1 MFFVSNS
8 FFKFTNFKKKF
19 LNSRRKFINNSFQ
32 SFLGLS
38 LSNLIIENKL
48 FAKEFTSQ
56 KKIKISLQCFSFA
69 SELLYGKMSILDFP
83 NLVRNEFELDA
94 AEYWNI
100 PFANKIRDNNF
111 VKEINLRTDDNGLKN
126 TLMLVDLIDITTG
139 SSISLC
145 SKDKKERSIAI
156 EKHKEWLDF
165 SKSIGCTSIR
175 VNLWSDNLSMDQVS
189 KFSIDSLNNLL
200 EYSEKIDMSIVI
212 ENHGGYTADA
222 FWLVKLIRS
231 INHER
236 LGVLPDFGSNNFCI
250 EKLPKKEEEL
260 FNTNKCIN
268 QFDKYIGVKKLLPF
282 ARGISA
288 KSVSFDKN
296 GNEENTDFERM
307 INLIR
312 SSSFEGYIAIEYE
325 GGFMN
330 SLAKNS
336 SKNLSNVAGVH
347 ATKKLIEK
355 FI

>member
-1 MFFVSNS
+1 M
-8 FFKFTNFKKKF
+8 
-19 LNSRRKFINNSFQ
+19 NSRRKFINNSFV
-32 SFLGLS
+32 STLGLS
-38 LSNLIIENKL
+38 FSNLIFEKKL
-48 FAKEFTSQ
+48 FAKEITIQ

-83 NLVRNEFELDA
+83 RLVRNEFDLDA

-100 PFANKIRDNNF
+100 PFVNKIRDKNF
-111 VKEINLRTDDNGLKN
+111 VKEINLRTEDNGLKN
-126 TLMLVDLIDITTG
+126 TLMLVDLIDIKNG

-145 SKDKKERSIAI
+145 SKDKKERIIAI

-165 SKSIGCTSIR
+165 SKSIGCSSIR
-175 VNLWSDNLSMDQVS
+175 VNLWSDNLTKDQV
-189 KFSIDSLNNLL
+189 FMYSIDSLNNLL
-200 EYSEKIDMSIVI
+200 EYSEKIDMSIVV

-222 FWLVKLIRS
+222 FWLVKLIKS
-231 INHER
+231 INHEK

-268 QFDKYIGVKKLLPF
+268 QFDKYLGVKELLPF
-282 ARGISA
+282 AKGISA
-288 KSVSFDKN
+288 KSISFDKN

-307 INLIR
+307 INLIG
-312 SSSFEGYIAIEYE
+312 SAYFEGYIAIEYE
-325 GGFMN
+325 GGFIN

-336 SKNLSNVAGVH
+336 TKNLSNVAGVH

>member
-1 MFFVSNS
+1 M
-8 FFKFTNFKKKF
+8 
-19 LNSRRKFINNSFQ
+19 NSRRKFINNSFV
-32 SFLGLS
+32 SLLGLS
-38 LSNLIIENKL
+38 FGNSIFEKKL
-48 FAKEFTSQ
+48 FAKEITGQ

-69 SELLYGKMSILDFP
+69 SDLLNGKMSILDFP
-83 NLVRNEFELDA
+83 GLVRNEFDLDA

-100 PFANKIRDNNF
+100 PFTNKIRDNNF
-111 VKEINLRTDDNGLKN
+111 VKEINLKTDDNGLKN
-126 TLMLVDLIDITTG
+126 TLMLVDLIDIKNG

-145 SKDKKERSIAI
+145 SKDKKERSFAI

-165 SKSIGCTSIR
+165 SKSIGCSSIR
-175 VNLWSDNLSMDQVS
+175 VNLWSDKLTKDQV
-189 KFSIDSLNNLL
+189 FMYSIDSLNNLL
-200 EYSEKIDMSIVI
+200 EYSEKIDMSIVV

-222 FWLVKLIRS
+222 FWLVKLIKS

-268 QFDKYIGVKKLLPF
+268 QFDKYIGVKELLPF

-288 KSVSFDKN
+288 KSISFDKN
-296 GNEENTDFERM
+296 GDEENTDFERM

-312 SSSFEGYIAIEYE
+312 SASFEGYIAIEYE
-325 GGFMN
+325 GGFM
-330 SLAKNS
+330 STLVKNS
-336 SKNLSNVAGVH
+336 SKNLSNIAGVH

>member
-1 MFFVSNS
+1 M
-8 FFKFTNFKKKF
+8 
-19 LNSRRKFINNSFQ
+19 NSRRKFINNSFV
-32 SFLGLS
+32 SLLGLS
-38 LSNLIIENKL
+38 FSNSIFEKKL
-48 FAKEFTSQ
+48 FAKEITGQ

-69 SELLYGKMSILDFP
+69 SDLLNGKMSILDFP
-83 NLVRNEFELDA
+83 GLVRNEFDLDA

-100 PFANKIRDNNF
+100 PFTNKIRDNNF
-111 VKEINLRTDDNGLKN
+111 VKEINLKTDDNGLKN
-126 TLMLVDLIDITTG
+126 TLMLVDLIDIKNG

-145 SKDKKERSIAI
+145 SKDKKERSFAI

-165 SKSIGCTSIR
+165 SKSIGCSSIR
-175 VNLWSDNLSMDQVS
+175 VNLWSDNLTKDQV
-189 KFSIDSLNNLL
+189 FMYSIDSLNNLL
-200 EYSEKIDMSIVI
+200 EYSEKIDMSIVV

-222 FWLVKLIRS
+222 FWLVKLIKS
-231 INHER
+231 MNHKR

-268 QFDKYIGVKKLLPF
+268 QFDKYIGVKELIPF
-282 ARGISA
+282 AKGISA
-288 KSVSFDKN
+288 KSISFDKN

-312 SSSFEGYIAIEYE
+312 SASFEGYIAIEYE

-330 SLAKNS
+330 TLAKNS

>member
-1 MFFVSNS
+1 M
-8 FFKFTNFKKKF
+8 
-19 LNSRRKFINNSFQ
+19 NSRRKFINNSFV
-32 SFLGLS
+32 SLLGLS
-38 LSNLIIENKL
+38 FGNSIFEKKL
-48 FAKEFTSQ
+48 FAKEIISQ

-69 SELLYGKMSILDFP
+69 SDLLYGKMSILDFP
-83 NLVRNEFELDA
+83 GLVRNEFDLDA

-100 PFANKIRDNNF
+100 PFTNKIRDNNF
-111 VKEINLRTDDNGLKN
+111 VKEINLKTDDNGLKN
-126 TLMLVDLIDITTG
+126 TLMLVDLIDIKNG

-145 SKDKKERSIAI
+145 SKDKKERSFAI

-165 SKSIGCTSIR
+165 SKSIGCSSIR
-175 VNLWSDNLSMDQVS
+175 VNLWSDNLTKDQV
-189 KFSIDSLNNLL
+189 FMYSIDSLNNLL
-200 EYSEKIDMSIVI
+200 EYSEKIDMSIVV

-222 FWLVKLIRS
+222 FWLVKLIKS
-231 INHER
+231 MNHKR

-268 QFDKYIGVKKLLPF
+268 QFDKYIGVKELIPF
-282 ARGISA
+282 AKGISA
-288 KSVSFDKN
+288 KSISFDKN

-312 SSSFEGYIAIEYE
+312 SASFEGYIAIEYE

-330 SLAKNS
+330 TLAKNS

>member
-1 MFFVSNS
+1 M
-8 FFKFTNFKKKF
+8 
-19 LNSRRKFINNSFQ
+19 NSRRKFINNSFV
-32 SFLGLS
+32 SLLGIS
-38 LSNLIIENKL
+38 LSNSIFENKL
-48 FAKEFTSQ
+48 FAKEVTSQ

-83 NLVRNEFELDA
+83 RLVRNEFNLDA

-126 TLMLVDLIDITTG
+126 TLMLVDLIDIKNR

-156 EKHKEWLDF
+156 DKHKEWLDF
-165 SKSIGCTSIR
+165 SKSIGCSSIR
-175 VNLWSDNLSMDQVS
+175 VNLWSDNLTRDQVF

-212 ENHGGYTADA
+212 ENHGGFTADA
-222 FWLVKLIRS
+222 FWLVKIIKS
-231 INHER
+231 INHKK
-236 LGVLPDFGSNNFCI
+236 LGVLPDFGSNNFCV
-250 EKLPKKEEEL
+250 EKPAKKEGEL
-260 FNTNKCIN
+260 LNTNDCIN
-268 QFDKYIGVKKLLPF
+268 QFDKYLGVKELLPY

-288 KSVSFDKN
+288 KSISFDKN
-296 GNEENTDFERM
+296 GAEENTDFERM
-307 INLIR
+307 IKLIM

-330 SLAKNS
+330 SVQKNS
-336 SKNLSNVAGVH
+336 SKNLSNIDGIH

>member
-1 MFFVSNS
+1 
-8 FFKFTNFKKKF
+8 
-19 LNSRRKFINNSFQ
+19 
-32 SFLGLS
+32 
-38 LSNLIIENKL
+38 
-48 FAKEFTSQ
+48 
-56 KKIKISLQCFSFA
+56 
-69 SELLYGKMSILDFP
+69 MSILDFP
-83 NLVRNEFELDA
+83 GLVRNEFDLDA

-100 PFANKIRDNNF
+100 PFTNKIRDKNF
-111 VKEINLRTDDNGLKN
+111 VKEINLKTDDNGLKN
-126 TLMLVDLIDITTG
+126 TLMLVDLIDIKNG

-145 SKDKKERSIAI
+145 SKDKKERRFAI

-165 SKSIGCTSIR
+165 SKSIGCSSIR
-175 VNLWSDNLSMDQVS
+175 VNLWSDNLTKDQV
-189 KFSIDSLNNLL
+189 FMYSIDSLNNLL
-200 EYSEKIDMSIVI
+200 EFSEKIDMSIVV

-222 FWLVKLIRS
+222 FWLVKLIKS

-260 FNTNKCIN
+260 FNTNKCTN
-268 QFDKYIGVKKLLPF
+268 QFDKYLGVKELLPF

-288 KSVSFDKN
+288 KSISFDKN
-296 GNEENTDFERM
+296 GDEENTDFERM

-312 SSSFEGYIAIEYE
+312 SASFQGYIAIEYE

-330 SLAKNS
+330 TLAKNP